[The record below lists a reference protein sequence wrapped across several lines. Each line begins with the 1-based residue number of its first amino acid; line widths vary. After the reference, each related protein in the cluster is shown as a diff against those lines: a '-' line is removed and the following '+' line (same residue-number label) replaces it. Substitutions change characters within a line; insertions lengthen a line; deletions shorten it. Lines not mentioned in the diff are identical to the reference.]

1 MLKQLRLGY
10 FGSYAPLAES
20 FYNIEIRK
28 KSYEVACTLYKTT
41 F

>member
-20 FYNIEIRK
+20 FYNIKIRK
-28 KSYEVACTLYKTT
+28 KII
-41 F
+41 